1 MKSLLLVLVLLSYQV
16 ILPVGSVF
24 ATSDNKLPPSNLA
37 VEKVTP
43 DDVKLTWNSVFG
55 ASGYK
60 VYEIKDGQILP
71 LGEVKSSS
79 YNANDLEE
87 GYYQYVVST
96 LSAEGESGPSAPV
109 SVTIEY
115 PEMVAPATFT
125 HSIKN
130 GNDIVLSWGQSQYA
144 EKYNVIRV
152 SGDGETSLLTSVT
165 STTHTVSDAPEG
177 NYSYAVSAVNTLYGE
192 SPLSAQLD
200 VEVVHP
206 TMTAPENFTYSVTNG
221 NDVTLKWNAVSFAKN
236 YKVYQVINNEKVL
249 KDTVSSTSLKLTNV
263 SAGDYAY
270 EVHSYSDRFGE
281 SEKGSQQNVTVGS
294 ITMTAPENVSYKLQ
308 NVNDLTL
315 TWGSI
320 PYANSYKIYQIVD
333 GKKVLQNT
341 VTGTS
346 ITLKNMPGGNYTYEV
361 YSYSDRFGES
371 NEGRSVSLQIETVTM
386 SPPESLKYDIQ
397 NGNDIILSWNSA
409 ANAESYK
416 IYQVIDGQKVLKST
430 VTGTTVRYN
439 NQPEGDYSYEVH
451 SYSSRFGESKESSKQ
466 SITLVHP
473 TMEPPANVEKTI
485 KSASSFTLSWDS
497 APFATNYKVYQVVD
511 GKEVLKS
518 TVTGTTVSYSNVAPG
533 DYTYIIYANST
544 RFGQSVSGSKVTVTL
559 TGLVME
565 APTDL
570 SHTITNGNDI
580 TLKWTGVQ
588 NANGYNIYQVI
599 NGESV
604 FQRSVTGTSIKFT
617 NMPAGDYQ
625 YKVHSFSSLYGESGE
640 NAGSEFTLV
649 HPIME
654 APADLTYTV
663 KNGND
668 VVLSWK
674 SVEHASTYN
683 VYEIINNDK
692 KLVRSVSSLTTSI
705 VNVTEGDHTYVV
717 HSESSRFGESEK
729 NSEVSLTM
737 VHSTMKAPENVS
749 KTILNGNDILLKWEP
764 SEYATS
770 YNVYQI
776 IDGDLVLE
784 KTVTGTSVRF
794 NNMPEAEYTYV
805 IHSYSTRFGESTDG
819 SKESI
824 TLVHPTMQAPAN
836 LSETILNGNDI
847 RLKWDASEYATSY
860 NVYQIINGE
869 RVLQKTVTGT
879 LVTFINMP
887 EGEYTYEVRAES
899 NRFGESAK
907 GSNLSFS
914 LVHPIMQAPE
924 NLKQSITNGNDIVL
938 RWDASTYATAYNV
951 YQIIDGKR
959 ILQKTVTGT
968 SITFSNMPEGNYE
981 YVVHSYSNRFEESPQ
996 GSSIDF
1002 TLTWPVVEAPVITGK
1017 VENINNITLSW
1028 PATAWANEYRVY
1040 QITKDERRLI
1050 YKGTARSY
1058 KANNLS
1064 EDTHSFEVTAYNIR
1078 FGESKTSNRITET
1091 IVYPIMES
1099 PKASLTLINDTT
1111 ARINWNFITYAN
1123 GYNIYEVIDGEL
1135 VLIAEKVNNLMYAV
1149 MNLTYAN
1156 HEYVVTSYSN
1166 SFGESAP
1173 SNVVL
1178 AKLIKDEEAPVTT
1191 SDAPTGWVNQDQ
1203 VISLSATDNE
1213 TGVAKTYYSVD
1224 GSDFTE
1230 GTSFE
1235 VIGEGVHK
1243 VSFYSVD
1250 KVDNLEK
1257 VQTIEVKI
1265 DQTAPMTTS
1274 DAQDIWSKEDVT
1286 VNLSV
1291 EDEHSGVAKTYYSIN
1306 GSEYM
1311 EGTSFVVETEGAN
1324 LVSFYSIDHAGNKE
1338 ELQTISVKVDQT
1350 APVTTSDA
1358 PESWSTDDVTI
1369 NLKSSDRL
1377 SGVTA
1382 TFYSINGSSYKE
1394 GTSLSLTEEGIH
1406 EVSFFSVDNANN
1418 MEGIKTVEVKV
1429 DKTAP
1434 EVSMDVN
1441 EEYALNSILPLLYT
1455 AEDTISGVVSE
1466 KIIVTT
1472 PGETSGKEVQKGS
1485 SITLD
1490 KPGVYNV
1497 KVLVTNAA
1505 GLTTEIHKQFVV
1517 YIPATIEVT
1526 PKVIKGNNGIFTVR
1540 VGVPKQFDPKD
1551 FDLDTATING
1561 VHALTSNKG
1570 YYNQA
1575 KLGQFKF
1582 ERSDFTWDSSE
1593 ETLVFRG
1600 YLNGYLVIGQTD
1612 VKVQK

>member
-1 MKSLLLVLVLLSYQV
+1 MKYLSRFKPLILVLVLLSYQV
-16 ILPVGSVF
+16 IAPIDSVF
-24 ATSDNKLPPSNLA
+24 ASSDSKLPPNNLTA
-37 VEKVTP
+37 VKVTP
-43 DDVKLTWNSVFG
+43 DDVKLTWNSVYG

-71 LGEVKSSS
+71 LGEVKSNS
-79 YNANDLEE
+79 YNANDLGE
-87 GYYQYVVST
+87 GYYEYVVST
-96 LSAEGESGPSAPV
+96 LSSEGESGPSAPV
-109 SVTIEY
+109 SVNIEY
-115 PEMVAPATFT
+115 PKLAAPATFK

-130 GNDIVLSWGQSQYA
+130 GNDIVLSWDASQYA
-144 EKYNVIRV
+144 EKYNIFKV

-165 STTHTVSDAPEG
+165 TTTYAVSNAAEG
-177 NYSYAVSAVNTLYGE
+177 NYSYAVSAANSLYGE
-192 SPLSAQLD
+192 SPLSAKLD

-206 TMTAPENFTYSVTNG
+206 TMTAPANFTYSVTNG
-221 NDVTLKWNAVSFAKN
+221 NDVTFRWDVVSFAKN
-236 YKVYQVINNEKVL
+236 YNVYQVIDNQKVL
-249 KDTVSSTSLKLTNV
+249 KDTVTSTSLKLTNV
-263 SAGDYAY
+263 SAGDYVY
-270 EVHSYSDRFGE
+270 EVHSNSDRFGE
-281 SEKGSQQNVTVGS
+281 SEKGSQQIVTVGS
-294 ITMTAPENVSYKLQ
+294 ISMAAPENVSYKLQ

-333 GKKVLQNT
+333 GKKVLQST

-346 ITLKNMPGGNYTYEV
+346 FTFRNMPAGNYTYEV
-361 YSYSDRFGES
+361 YSYSDRYGES
-371 NEGRSVSLQIETVTM
+371 NEGGSVSLQIETVAM
-386 SPPESLKYDIQ
+386 APPENLKYDIQ
-397 NGNDIILSWNSA
+397 NGNDIVLSWNGA

-416 IYQVIDGQKVLKST
+416 IYQVNDGQKVLKST

-451 SYSSRFGESKESSKQ
+451 SYSSRFGESIESNKQ
-466 SITLVHP
+466 SLTIVHP

-544 RFGQSVSGSKVTVTL
+544 RFGQSTSGSKVTLTL

-599 NGESV
+599 DGESV
-604 FQRSVTGTSIKFT
+604 FQRSVTGTSVKFT

-625 YKVHSFSSLYGESGE
+625 YKVYSFSSLYGESGE
-640 NAGSEFTLV
+640 NSGSEFTLV

-654 APADLTYTV
+654 APADFAYTV

-674 SVEHASTYN
+674 SAEHATTYN
-683 VYEIINNDK
+683 VYEIIDNDK
-692 KLVRSVSSLTTSI
+692 KLVKSVSSLSTSI

-737 VHSTMKAPENVS
+737 VHSTMQAPANFSE
-749 KTILNGNDILLKWEP
+749 TILNGNDIRLKWEP

-770 YNVYQI
+770 YNVYQ
-776 IDGDLVLE
+776 V
-784 KTVTGTSVRF
+784 
-794 NNMPEAEYTYV
+794 
-805 IHSYSTRFGESTDG
+805 
-819 SKESI
+819 
-824 TLVHPTMQAPAN
+824 
-836 LSETILNGNDI
+836 
-847 RLKWDASEYATSY
+847 
-860 NVYQIINGE
+860 INGE

-968 SITFSNMPEGNYE
+968 SVTFSNMPEGNYE

-1002 TLTWPVVEAPVITGK
+1002 TLTWPVVEAPVISGK

-1149 MNLTYAN
+1149 LNLTYAN

-1203 VISLSATDNE
+1203 VITLSATDNE